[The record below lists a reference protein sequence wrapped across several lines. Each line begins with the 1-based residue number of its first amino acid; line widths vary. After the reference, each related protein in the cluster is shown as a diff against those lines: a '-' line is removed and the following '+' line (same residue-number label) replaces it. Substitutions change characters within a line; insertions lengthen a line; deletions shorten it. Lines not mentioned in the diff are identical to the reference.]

1 VYDKFGQQDE
11 WEKKI
16 LQRHVNLYDINNEVF
31 TPFLAALFPVLL
43 DTISGEETSYNLANN

>member
-1 VYDKFGQQDE
+1 MYDKFGQQDE

-43 DTISGEETSYNLANN
+43 DTISGKETSYNLANN